1 MPKNKSAIFAAMKA
15 ALKHILVILLALCYC
30 VAVGGAGNGDN
41 YPTYREPAS
50 LGTDVAAGTP
60 DKLAAHIP
68 QTAFVEAF
76 AKYGQPQNFKLT
88 FHALAPIP
96 QLAGHFILQP
106 FRQYVRKSQNM
117 HILTIADIIYPF
129 HSFW

>member
-1 MPKNKSAIFAAMKA
+1 MKA
-15 ALKHILVILLALCYC
+15 ALKHTLVILLALCYC
-30 VAVGGAGNGDN
+30 MAVGAAGNGNDLAAV
-41 YPTYREPAS
+41 YDAS
-50 LGTDVAAGTP
+50 AAGETTLVAGTP

-88 FHALAPIP
+88 FHALAPTP
-96 QLAGHFILQP
+96 QFAGHFIP
-106 FRQYVRKSQNM
+106 KTFRQYVRRLQNV
-117 HILTIADIIYPF
+117 HILSVADIIYPF

>member
-1 MPKNKSAIFAAMKA
+1 MKA
-15 ALKHILVILLALCYC
+15 ALKHTLVTLLALCYC
-30 VAVGGAGNGDN
+30 LAAGGNGNGSPVVTN
-41 YPTYREPAS
+41 YPVTAQPQATFAS
-50 LGTDVAAGTP
+50 GTP

-88 FHALAPIP
+88 FHAIAPIP
-96 QLAGHFILQP
+96 QQARHFKSQS
-106 FRQYVRKSQNM
+106 FRQYVRKLQNM
-117 HILTIADIIYPF
+117 HILSVADIIYPF